1 MIGRVFCAALVGAL
15 VAEPAAATSFSE
27 GQSAYRKGQYEQS
40 HNILRPLATSG
51 NARAQF
57 LLGRQYQLGQGVAKD
72 MVKAWVWYRR
82 AENNGHTEAALF
94 RHLLE
99 RRKLISTA
107 ALARARRIFG
117 DPADTAVAVA
127 RKTKPE
133 KITPREIKPEIKAR
147 PRYRPVFAAK
157 TDKARDLDLSR
168 TAKQPDR
175 KTASLATPDEVDV
188 TPKVSTP
195 EPKASEFKTPQ
206 RKTPD
211 YRSSNYNRQS
221 ASRRPQ
227 LGFYGDDSI
236 GEHTPPVIPQQQWR
250 RPVAPAW
257 QHRNWQARRWRE
269 HHRWRRVRRW
279 QRMQRRY
286 GGYHGPR
293 RWRQEPDYRRW

>member
-15 VAEPAAATSFSE
+15 LAEPAAATSFAE
-27 GQSAYRKGQYEQS
+27 GQSAYRKGQYEHS
-40 HNILRPLATSG
+40 HKILRPLATKG

-57 LLGRQYQLGQGVAKD
+57 LMGRQYQLGQGVAKD

-82 AENNGHTEAALF
+82 AETNGHTEAALF

-99 RRKLISTA
+99 RRKLISA
-107 ALARARRIFG
+107 VALAEARRIFG

-133 KITPREIKPEIKAR
+133 KITPRKIRPEIKAR
-147 PRYRPVFAAK
+147 PRSRPVFAARAG
-157 TDKARDLDLSR
+157 KARDLDLSR
-168 TAKQPDR
+168 TAKEPDR
-175 KTASLATPDEVDV
+175 KTVSLATPDEAVV
-188 TPKVSTP
+188 KPKAATP
-195 EPKASEFKTPQ
+195 EL
-206 RKTPD
+206 KTPD
-211 YRSSNYNRQS
+211 FKRPDYKSPNYNRQS
-221 ASRRPQ
+221 ASRRPA

-257 QHRNWQARRWRE
+257 QHQNWQARRWRE
-269 HHRWRRVRRW
+269 RQRWRQIRR
-279 QRMQRRY
+279 QRRMQRRY

-293 RWRQEPDYRRW
+293 VWRQERDYRRW